1 MDVIILSGGLGKR
14 LRSIVKDIPK
24 TMAKVNE
31 RPFLEHTLKYI
42 SQFDVQNVILAVG
55 YKREYIKK
63 YFKEKFLNMNIIYSE
78 ETEPLG
84 TGGAIKKAL
93 KQTSSKNIIVMNG
106 DIYHKVNLKELM
118 ESHLNSNRP
127 ATLTLKEMK
136 DFDRFGVVEFDENN
150 IITAF
155 KEKEYTKKGYINVG
169 VYAVKNDIFDDLPF
183 EEKFSIENDYFNK
196 YANQMKF
203 NAYIYD
209 KEFIDIGIPEDYQK
223 CIQIFCNK
231 ILNST

>member
-84 TGGAIKKAL
+84 TGGAIKK
-93 KQTSSKNIIVMNG
+93 
-106 DIYHKVNLKELM
+106 H
-118 ESHLNSNRP
+118 
-127 ATLTLKEMK
+127 
-136 DFDRFGVVEFDENN
+136 
-150 IITAF
+150 
-155 KEKEYTKKGYINVG
+155 
-169 VYAVKNDIFDDLPF
+169 
-183 EEKFSIENDYFNK
+183 
-196 YANQMKF
+196 
-203 NAYIYD
+203 
-209 KEFIDIGIPEDYQK
+209 
-223 CIQIFCNK
+223 
-231 ILNST
+231 